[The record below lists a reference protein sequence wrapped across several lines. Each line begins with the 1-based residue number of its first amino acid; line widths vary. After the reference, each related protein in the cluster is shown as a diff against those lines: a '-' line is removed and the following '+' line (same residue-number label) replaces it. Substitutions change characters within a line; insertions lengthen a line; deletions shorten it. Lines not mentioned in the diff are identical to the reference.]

1 MQSASPMAR
10 HLNTPSPADT
20 LDHSFATT
28 ANMLGCSEPTIAALL
43 GHSRGSVTGR
53 YVHVV
58 DETLLAAA
66 DRVSGAIDQAMA
78 GEKPAS
84 SKMCAGL
91 PQAHRDVLESAR
103 LGLAAERRDRLQPID
118 TLDAL

>member
-1 MQSASPMAR
+1 VWPDGASFAPPIGGVGTMQSASPMAR

-78 GEKPAS
+78 GEKPA
-84 SKMCAGL
+84 KV
-91 PQAHRDVLESAR
+91 HKFEDVRRAPPSAS
-103 LGLAAERRDRLQPID
+103 
-118 TLDAL
+118 

>member
-1 MQSASPMAR
+1 
-10 HLNTPSPADT
+10 
-20 LDHSFATT
+20 
-28 ANMLGCSEPTIAALL
+28 LL

-78 GEKPAS
+78 GEKPA
-84 SKMCAGL
+84 KV
-91 PQAHRDVLESAR
+91 HKFEDVRRAPPSAS
-103 LGLAAERRDRLQPID
+103 
-118 TLDAL
+118 